1 MFPISVSDSHVVGD
15 TSQPLWEETIGAH
28 LARVAAT
35 WPEHAAL
42 IVPQQN
48 VRLNWC
54 ELDAAVTGSPPV
66 CSDWA
71 SNPGSASASGR

>member
-42 IVPQQN
+42 MRKMTPESRNLVTRFVMQN
-48 VRLNWC
+48 QKEEFDKLLAG
-54 ELDAAVTGSPPV
+54 EK
-66 CSDWA
+66 
-71 SNPGSASASGR
+71 